1 MKMVKNI
8 AILAL
13 AGSFMFAGVSFHMA
27 NNYSALDAAAP
38 TVGTSYGAS
47 WSLNDNTSVGFDSN
61 LGMLMTFGVGN
72 ATLRMGWNSDDT
84 DPDDVV
90 YTTSVGLGFTWW
102 SGGDGFNTSISTN
115 YDMVGTGD
123 DADGTVSMVVG
134 FGF

>member
-27 NNYSALDAAAP
+27 NNYSELDDAAP
-38 TVGTSYGAS
+38 TVGTSYGCA
-47 WSLNDNTSVGFDSN
+47 WDLNDTTTLGFDSN
-61 LGMLMTFGVGN
+61 FGMLMSFGVG
-72 ATLRMGWNSDDT
+72 ATALRMGWNGDD
-84 DPDDVV
+84 
-90 YTTSVGLGFTWW
+90 TSVGLGFTWW
-102 SGGDGFNTSISTN
+102 SGGDGVNTSISTN